1 MEHFI
6 YVKSKAGRDLLL
18 EAGYRMLKA
27 DEKRDIYVFENNPS
41 LKFSLA
47 GFPHVLTNNLKFA

>member
-41 LKFSLA
+41 LKFSLE